1 MKTKL
6 VCFSKICFIAALLLI
21 GCGPTAAPAQSVVDP
36 ASTTNVVPSF
46 FQTVQNYF
54 TAENS
59 ALTNTFAPSKR
70 FDVWTGAEYVDGV
83 NVAASL
89 GLEARIYTL
98 ITNSTTISLESVTK
112 NAGIAG
118 TILSQQAGVG
128 LNYILTDT
136 KITAY
141 ADPGYSFLNK
151 EFTTEI
157 GLRAKK
163 ALTANTYAGLGLSL
177 DVSAHH
183 TSLRPN
189 IVVFTGFTF

>member
-1 MKTKL
+1 MKNKL
-6 VCFSKICFIAALLLI
+6 ASFIVIIATLFAVLSAHAQAT
-21 GCGPTAAPAQSVVDP
+21 TAGD
-36 ASTTNVVPSF
+36 TNTVPSF
-46 FQTVQNYF
+46 FSTVQSYF
-54 TAENS
+54 SSQNS
-59 ALTNTFAPSKR
+59 ALTNTFAPSKQ
-70 FDVWTGAEYVDGV
+70 FDFWTGAEYVDGV

-163 ALTANTYAGLGLSL
+163 ALTPNTYAGLGLSL

-183 TSLRPN
+183 TSKRPN
-189 IVVFTGFTF
+189 IVIFTGFTF